1 MKNRLAL
8 LSVLLVGS
16 LTLLAAEP
24 PTKPVENAAFA
35 KLKVLVGSWQGTYE
49 EGNEKHATN
58 ARFKLV
64 SDHSALS
71 AWLNEDSDHE
81 MVTMIHPDG
90 ADLVATHYCSA
101 HNQPRMFLVPGNDPN
116 RLTFKFR
123 DGTNIAPGDGHM
135 QQVTFILD
143 GPDHHIQEWTYLENG
158 KENAPARFDFRRK
171 P

>member
-1 MKNRLAL
+1 MRNRLAL
-8 LSVLLVGS
+8 LFVLLLGS
-16 LTLLAAEP
+16 LTLFAAEP
-24 PTKPVENAAFA
+24 PPRADHNAAFD
-35 KLKVLVGSWQGTYE
+35 KLRALVGSWHGMYE
-49 EGNEKHATN
+49 EGTTKFATN

-64 SDHSALS
+64 SDNSALA

-90 ADLVATHYCSA
+90 TDLIATHYCSA
-101 HNQPRMFLVPGNDPN
+101 HNQPRMVLVPGSDPN

-123 DGTNIAPGDGHM
+123 DGTNIAPGDSHM
-135 QQVTFILD
+135 QQVAFIFD

-158 KENAPARFDFRRK
+158 KENAPSRFDFHRK